1 MEYFFILL
9 LLVVFVLSI
18 TEILSN
24 TAVSNLVL
32 PLTVGLGIAVGI
44 DPLPLMAA
52 AALAAGSCY
61 MLPVATPPNTAVFS
75 AGYLNI
81 SDMAKAGVWLN
92 VVSVIVITLAV
103 YFWMPVVFDL

>member
-1 MEYFFILL
+1 MLHGYGAFIAIALL
-9 LLVVFVLSI
+9 TLIVLAM

-32 PLTVGLGIAVGI
+32 PLCIGLGAAIGM

-75 AGYLNI
+75 SGKL
-81 SDMAKAGVWLN
+81 DV
-92 VVSVIVITLAV
+92 
-103 YFWMPVVFDL
+103 